1 MIMNNAIGHI
11 GNVTSSNFINTNRSV
26 PYWEYAALLQ
36 PLAANIPRTHNM
48 AAQQAHKEQHPPELL
63 LQQSNL
69 PAFSRNDNHSHAS
82 APSTAETTQTP
93 ASQFYSSFN
102 ISDDLFYYF
111 NGFLERGNA
120 PEVSTSPTPVESIT
134 TPAETFNVT
143 SIPQEPDFSEFLSA
157 LPNDRVSLL
166 SFLFLFSFA
175 TVFGNSLVI
184 LAVIR
189 ERYLHTATNYFITS
203 LAVADCLVGL
213 VVMPFSALYEV
224 LENTWF
230 FGTDWCD
237 IWRSLDVLFS
247 TASILNL
254 CVISLDRYWAITD
267 PFSYPMRMTVKRAA
281 ALICAV
287 WVCSSAISFPAIVW
301 WRAARDGEMPAYK
314 CTFTEHLGY
323 LVFSS
328 TISFYLPLL
337 VMVFTYCRIYRAAVI
352 QTRSLKIG
360 TKQVLMASGELQLT
374 LRIHRGGTTREPS
387 TSSHHQAL
395 HGSLGGA
402 PSGGSQHHP
411 HSHHHHRTSHH
422 NHSAAGTTTSTPE
435 EPDDE
440 PLSALQNNGLARHR
454 HMGGKNFSWSRKL
467 AKFAKEKKAAKTL
480 GIVMGVFIVCW
491 LPFFVVNLLSGFC
504 MECIEHEEI
513 VSAVVTWLGWINSGM
528 NPVIYACWSRDF
540 RRAFVRI
547 LCVCC
552 PRKIRRK
559 YQPTMRSKSQCHV
572 AAAMVAASTSFGY
585 SSVNQFDGNRSII
598 CSSCSGS
605 SNCGRN
611 SVVHHHHHHHPH
623 HHQEQLQQQQQQQF
637 QRERSCTRCQ
647 SFHRHHHRQR
657 RRSSGVHYTAATNVM
672 SNTTKAIV
680 TVTPP
685 ITAGGASRLSTATTT
700 SVSPTSLT
708 SLSLASPCNLNNS
721 GHLSGGATTPLHP
734 GVSKHCTFALT
745 PITIPPP
752 PNKVSFLS
760 TAKFHT
766 NSINSSSATIA
777 TTPTLPQPPPNTLAA
792 TAAAISSIITPSTPP
807 TPAIVDEDETAMV
820 GLMNSHIHP
829 KLEMRPSVT
838 SQITTVEDVD
848 EICKLP
854 LDDECVDAVIHHQ
867 HRYSSPSSNS
877 SLSLS
882 SSAVMT
888 RDNIVP

>member
-11 GNVTSSNFINTNRSV
+11 GNVTSSSFINTNRSV

-36 PLAANIPRTHNM
+36 PLAANIPRAHNM

-63 LQQSNL
+63 LQQSNS

-82 APSTAETTQTP
+82 ASSAAETTQTP

-120 PEVSTSPTPVESIT
+120 PEVSTSPTPVETIT

-559 YQPTMRSKSQCHV
+559 YQPTMRSKSQL
-572 AAAMVAASTSFGY
+572 
-585 SSVNQFDGNRSII
+585 SS

-721 GHLSGGATTPLHP
+721 SHLSGGATTPLHP
-734 GVSKHCTFALT
+734 GASKHCTFALT

-777 TTPTLPQPPPNTLAA
+777 TTPTLPQPPPNNIAA

-807 TPAIVDEDETAMV
+807 TPAIVDEDDTAMV
-820 GLMNSHIHP
+820 GLMNSHNHP
-829 KLEMRPSVT
+829 KLQMRPSVT

>member
-1 MIMNNAIGHI
+1 MIMNNAIGHF
-11 GNVTSSNFINTNRSV
+11 GNVTSSNLASASSVNRTL

-36 PLAANIPRTHNM
+36 PLAASIPRAFGSMEQASAQNEESPHQNLSPQQYPQS
-48 AAQQAHKEQHPPELL
+48 AAAAAAVPH
-63 LQQSNL
+63 S
-69 PAFSRNDNHSHAS
+69 PAITRNDNHN
-82 APSTAETTQTP
+82 STAPVTP
-93 ASQFYSSFN
+93 PTQFYSSFN

-111 NGFLERGNA
+111 NGFLERGDAIAGPISSTA
-120 PEVSTSPTPVESIT
+120 PTNPAIDTYTT
-134 TPAETFNVT
+134 TPADTFNST
-143 SIPQEPDFSEFLSA
+143 SIPQDPDLSEFLSS

-395 HGSLGGA
+395 HGSLGGG

-411 HSHHHHRTSHH
+411 HAHHHHRTSHH
-422 NHSAAGTTTSTPE
+422 NHSNAGTTTSTPE

-440 PLSALQNNGLARHR
+440 PLSALHNNGLARHR

-513 VSAVVTWLGWINSGM
+513 VSAVVTWLGWINSCM

-585 SSVNQFDGNRSII
+585 SSVNQFDANRSI
-598 CSSCSGS
+598 
-605 SNCGRN
+605 
-611 SVVHHHHHHHPH
+611 
-623 HHQEQLQQQQQQQF
+623 
-637 QRERSCTRCQ
+637 
-647 SFHRHHHRQR
+647 
-657 RRSSGVHYTAATNVM
+657 M
-672 SNTTKAIV
+672 
-680 TVTPP
+680 
-685 ITAGGASRLSTATTT
+685 
-700 SVSPTSLT
+700 
-708 SLSLASPCNLNNS
+708 
-721 GHLSGGATTPLHP
+721 
-734 GVSKHCTFALT
+734 
-745 PITIPPP
+745 
-752 PNKVSFLS
+752 
-760 TAKFHT
+760 
-766 NSINSSSATIA
+766 
-777 TTPTLPQPPPNTLAA
+777 
-792 TAAAISSIITPSTPP
+792 
-807 TPAIVDEDETAMV
+807 
-820 GLMNSHIHP
+820 
-829 KLEMRPSVT
+829 
-838 SQITTVEDVD
+838 
-848 EICKLP
+848 
-854 LDDECVDAVIHHQ
+854 
-867 HRYSSPSSNS
+867 
-877 SLSLS
+877 
-882 SSAVMT
+882 
-888 RDNIVP
+888 